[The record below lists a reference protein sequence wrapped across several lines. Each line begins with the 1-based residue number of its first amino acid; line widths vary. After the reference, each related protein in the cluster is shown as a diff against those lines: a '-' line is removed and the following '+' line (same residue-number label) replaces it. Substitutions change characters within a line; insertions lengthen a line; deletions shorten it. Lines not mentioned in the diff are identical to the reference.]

1 MTSTN
6 TVDEL
11 GGKVAIITG
20 AASGIGKATAEL
32 FIERGAKVLAV
43 DINPDVEKL
52 ASKNL
57 LPLVADV
64 LTDGSAERAVSNAI
78 DQFGPLDILVNNAGY
93 INYKPLVEIS
103 RAEWEKVIGINATA
117 YFLFSRE
124 AVKAM
129 LPRKKGAIVNIASYA
144 SYFAFKDI
152 APYCAS
158 KGAVAQL
165 TRALALEVAPHGIR
179 VNAIG
184 AGDVVTNLL
193 NTFRDDGREFLE
205 QHGKAAPI
213 GRSAQPREIAEAV
226 AFLAS
231 DRASSAVGS
240 VFMLDGGFSV
250 QIA

>member
-1 MTSTN
+1 M
-6 TVDEL
+6 
-11 GGKVAIITG
+11 
-20 AASGIGKATAEL
+20 
-32 FIERGAKVLAV
+32 
-43 DINPDVEKL
+43 
-52 ASKNL
+52 
-57 LPLVADV
+57 
-64 LTDGSAERAVSNAI
+64 
-78 DQFGPLDILVNNAGY
+78 NNAGY
-93 INYKPLVEIS
+93 INYKPVIETS
-103 RAEWEKVIGINATA
+103 RAEWETVMAINATG
-117 YFLFSRE
+117 YFLFARE

-129 LPRKKGAIVNIASYA
+129 LPKKKGAIVNIASYA

-152 APYCAS
+152 APYAAS

-193 NTFRDDGREFLE
+193 NTFRDDGREFLI

-213 GRSAQPREIAEAV
+213 GRSAEPREIAEVV

-231 DRASSAVGS
+231 DRASFAVGS
-240 VFMLDGGFSV
+240 VFMVDGGFSV